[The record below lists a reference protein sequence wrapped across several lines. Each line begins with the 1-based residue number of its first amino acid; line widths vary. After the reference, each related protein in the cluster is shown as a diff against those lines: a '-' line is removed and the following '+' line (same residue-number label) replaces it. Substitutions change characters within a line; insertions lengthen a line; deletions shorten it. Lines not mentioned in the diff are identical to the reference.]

1 MAAPRASRWRL
12 SLGLVLAVSA
22 SACEVDG
29 TLPVTAT
36 GVAGAT
42 PRGADAASSSGSN
55 AVGSVSAGQT
65 VTQSGAIAIPS
76 PNRLPSP
83 PTQAVAT
90 PEPSPLPIPFT
101 QPFASPTPSPGIQ
114 VIGFPSVAPPTVA
127 PSLDPNCINGRATA
141 VVPTIVAPGT
151 LFYVKGTGFKG
162 DVPVT
167 IGGVPATVLR
177 IESDRL
183 TVRVPSDMPVGSA
196 TVPVIVKTCDAPL
209 QADVTVA
216 LTSDFSGNVT
226 VVNQGLLAS
235 IYPLATGTAALP
247 DQSTRTPT
255 NTFLCSQFNMWPR
268 HFSVGFPGVGAA
280 VVEWFAVR
288 FEGKLILP
296 TGGLHTLRLE
306 SDDGSRLYL
315 DGNLLIDND
324 GLHAA
329 RSVSV
334 DVPITAGPHDLRI
347 DYFQGPGTAMALQLF
362 WRTAS
367 PVRGVPVEPEEL
379 VPLSAF
385 SVPDNLAR

>member
-1 MAAPRASRWRL
+1 MATRRGRWRL
-12 SLGLVLAVSA
+12 GVGILLAVSA

-29 TLPVTAT
+29 TLPVTTAQ
-36 GVAGAT
+36 AGSTTVTA
-42 PRGADAASSSGSN
+42 PAASSI
-55 AVGSVSAGQT
+55 GSVSVGQT
-65 VTQSGAIAIPS
+65 LTPSEAIAIPS
-76 PNRLPSP
+76 PNRIPSP
-83 PTQAVAT
+83 PPQAVAT
-90 PEPSPLPIPFT
+90 PDPSPLPVPFT

-167 IGGVPATVLR
+167 IGGVPATVMR
-177 IESDRL
+177 IEPDRL

-196 TVPVIVKTCDAPL
+196 VVPVVVKTCDAPL
-209 QADVTVA
+209 QANVTVA

-235 IYPLATGTAALP
+235 IYPLTTGTAALP
-247 DQSTRTPT
+247 ADLNTRTPA

-288 FEGKLILP
+288 FEGKLTMP

-315 DGNLLIDND
+315 DGNLVIDND

-367 PVRGVPVEPEEL
+367 PVRGIPVEPEQL